1 LQAEFIQQSGPSV
14 DFCGAVQ
21 LTHCPID
28 GTTGSEDLETK
39 APEFHKR
46 GVNVVQVRRGQAP
59 NGSNIAIQLAQE
71 SREMASQKVSHQGH
85 NAGGTNGQEPFN
97 FC

>member
-1 LQAEFIQQSGPSV
+1 M
-14 DFCGAVQ
+14 
-21 LTHCPID
+21 
-28 GTTGSEDLETK
+28 K

-71 SREMASQKVSHQGH
+71 SREMASQKVAVSS
-85 NAGGTNGQEPFN
+85 AR
-97 FC
+97 